1 MVQSEFSAALN
12 QVCSEKGLS
21 VDAVLAT
28 IEQALVSA
36 YRKDYG
42 GNVEEISAKV
52 DKETGEARVYKGG
65 QDVTP
70 VGFGRIA
77 SQTAKQVLIQRLRE
91 AEKTA
96 IGDEYSKKVGTVT
109 SGHIYRIEKG
119 NCFVDLG
126 RAQATLPQN
135 EQIPTETNHI
145 NQRIRALVKE
155 IKQTERGPEIILT
168 RADPK
173 FIAALFSLEVPEIT
187 SGVVEVKFIARE
199 PGSRTKIAV
208 SSNDPKIDPV
218 GSCVGQKGV
227 RVQSV
232 IAEVKD
238 ERIDI
243 VSYSDDTERFVAN
256 ALSPAKVTLVDLNKK
271 KKEAKVTVDES
282 QVSLAIGKDG
292 QNVRLAAKLT
302 GWKIDIRSSG
312 GALTE
317 QKDEVAPENPEGEG
331 SDQIP
336 EVKEVEDAPAS
347 SPKATEETASS
358 QTPLPTDAGATPKE
372 S

>member
-21 VDAVLAT
+21 VEAVLAT

-42 GNVEEISAKV
+42 GNIEEISAKV
-52 DKETGEARVYKGG
+52 DKETGEAKVFKEKK
-65 QDVTP
+65 DVTP
-70 VGFGRIA
+70 AGFGRIA

-96 IGDEYSKKVGTVT
+96 IGDEYSKKVGSIV

-119 NCFVDLG
+119 NCYIDLG
-126 RAQATLPQN
+126 RAQANMPLP
-135 EQIPTETNHI
+135 EQINSEMYYI

-155 IKQTERGPEIILT
+155 IRQTERGPEIILS

-173 FIAALFSLEVPEIT
+173 FISVLFALEVPEIT
-187 SGVVEVKFIARE
+187 SGVVEIKSIARE
-199 PGSRTKIAV
+199 AGSRTKMAV
-208 SSNDPKIDPV
+208 YSHDPKIDPV
-218 GSCVGQKGV
+218 GSCVGQRGV

-256 ALSPAKVTLVDLNKK
+256 GLSPAKVTKVELNKK
-271 KKEAKVTVDES
+271 KKEAKVSVDDS
-282 QVSLAIGKDG
+282 QVSLAIGKEG

-302 GWKIDIRSSG
+302 GWKIDIRSNGKSVLASEKPSKTPEETKPSETVG
-312 GALTE
+312 GT
-317 QKDEVAPENPEGEG
+317 APESLSE
-331 SDQIP
+331 
-336 EVKEVEDAPAS
+336 EVK
-347 SPKATEETASS
+347 KEENPQTASEPQ
-358 QTPLPTDAGATPKE
+358 QTSEGGEPIKKE

>member
-21 VDAVLAT
+21 AEAVLAT

-42 GNVEEISAKV
+42 GNVEEITAKV
-52 DKETGEARVYKGG
+52 NKDSGEARVFKGET
-65 QDVTP
+65 DVTP

-96 IGDEYSKKVGTVT
+96 IGDEYSKKVGSVAA
-109 SGHIYRIEKG
+109 GHVYRIEKG

-126 RAQATLPQN
+126 RAQATLPQI
-135 EQIPTETNHI
+135 EQIPTESYHS

-155 IKQTERGPEIILT
+155 IKQTERGPEIILS

-208 SSNDPKIDPV
+208 SSGDPKIDPV

-243 VSYSDDTERFVAN
+243 VAYSDDAERFVAN
-256 ALSPAKVTLVDLNKK
+256 SLSPAKVTLVDLNKK
-271 KKEAKVTVDES
+271 KKEAKVTVEES

-302 GWKIDIRSSG
+302 GWKIDIRSNGQS
-312 GALTE
+312 
-317 QKDEVAPENPEGEG
+317 VASEEAKSEEEPAKPAEESSVE
-331 SDQIP
+331 SS
-336 EVKEVEDAPAS
+336 KE
-347 SPKATEETASS
+347 
-358 QTPLPTDAGATPKE
+358 
-372 S
+372 

>member
-12 QVCSEKGLS
+12 QVCSEKGLAPE
-21 VDAVLAT
+21 AVLAT

-42 GNVEEISAKV
+42 GNVEEITAKV
-52 DKETGEARVYKGG
+52 DKETGEAKVFKEDK
-65 QDVTP
+65 DVTP
-70 VGFGRIA
+70 AGFGRIA

-96 IGDEYSKKVGTVT
+96 IGDEYTKKVGSTV

-119 NCFVDLG
+119 NCYVDLG
-126 RAQATLPQN
+126 RAQANLPQV
-135 EQIPTETNHI
+135 EQIPTEDYHT

-155 IKQTERGPEIILT
+155 IKPTERGPEIILS

-173 FIAALFSLEVPEIT
+173 FISVLFSLEVPEIT
-187 SGVVEVKFIARE
+187 SGVVEIKSIARE
-199 PGSRTKIAV
+199 AGSRTKIAV

-243 VSYSDDTERFVAN
+243 VSYSEDNERFVAN
-256 ALSPAKVTLVDLNKK
+256 ALSPAKVLLVDLNKK
-271 KKEAKVTVDES
+271 KKEAKVTVEDS

-302 GWKIDIRSSG
+302 GWKIDIRSKGPSVP
-312 GALTE
+312 A
-317 QKDEVAPENPEGEG
+317 EGE
-331 SDQIP
+331 
-336 EVKEVEDAPAS
+336 EPAV
-347 SPKATEETASS
+347 SPKTSDETTSS
-358 QTPLPTDAGATPKE
+358 EAPVPADAEPTPKE

>member
-21 VDAVLAT
+21 VEAVLAT

-42 GNVEEISAKV
+42 GNVEEIAAKV
-52 DKETGEARVYKGG
+52 DKETGEARVFKGDE
-65 QDVTP
+65 DVTP
-70 VGFGRIA
+70 AGFGRIA

-96 IGDEYSKKVGTVT
+96 IGDEYVKKVGSTVA
-109 SGHIYRIEKG
+109 GHIYRIEKG

-126 RAQATLPQN
+126 RAQANLPQA
-135 EQIPTETNHI
+135 EQIPTEDYHI

-155 IKQTERGPEIILT
+155 IKPTERGPEIVLS

-173 FIAALFSLEVPEIT
+173 FISVLFSLEVPEIT
-187 SGVVEVKFIARE
+187 SGVVEIKSIARE

-208 SSNDPKIDPV
+208 SSSDPKIDPV

-243 VSYSDDTERFVAN
+243 VSYSEDSERFVAN
-256 ALSPAKVTLVDLNKK
+256 ALSPAKVNSVDLNKK

-302 GWKIDIRSSG
+302 GWKIDIRSKGTSV
-312 GALTE
+312 LTE
-317 QKDEVAPENPEGEG
+317 DKGIEPSPKTLEEVASTDVPV
-331 SDQIP
+331 S
-336 EVKEVEDAPAS
+336 
-347 SPKATEETASS
+347 
-358 QTPLPTDAGATPKE
+358 TDAESVSKE
-372 S
+372 N